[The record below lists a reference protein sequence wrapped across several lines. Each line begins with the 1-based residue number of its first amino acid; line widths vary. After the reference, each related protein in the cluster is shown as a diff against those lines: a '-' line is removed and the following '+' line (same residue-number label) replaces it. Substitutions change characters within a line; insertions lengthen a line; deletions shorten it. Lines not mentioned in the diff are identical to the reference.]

1 MSGPL
6 RLLPGEGGS
15 LPALPRQRKGPRARP
30 SWAADPID
38 ELAERLMEPVS
49 AAVHPYEVAAL
60 LESDGLTGDQIGT
73 RYGRPGLFALAA
85 DLYARVPRHYPEP
98 PPTAD
103 PWRPDHLR
111 CAVRGLVFAL
121 PGLAYVLGSGLLGGE
136 GAVTGLVAAG
146 LVAWAWNQAL
156 SHRAYLRLG
165 TAGAAAAGRTLRLGA
180 PAGALTASVAGLVL
194 AGPGQAG
201 AFSAGQSCYL
211 GAATVLLVLGRE
223 RTLLLAL
230 LPVAG
235 GAVATLWWQ
244 PPAVVA
250 VAPLLATVVLATLA
264 AAHGVRAALRSGPV
278 AAGAA
283 PGLAVSLPYGLF
295 GLAAG
300 VLAMLTGAADPYAV
314 VVLTLSMGFAE
325 WLLYRYR
332 GLAVAAL
339 RASTAPRDFRLRA
352 ARALA
357 LCLGAYVALLAAGAL
372 LTGSGP
378 APLLG
383 LGAVLWTALLLQA
396 FGVAWPPAAVCLAAA
411 AAEAAAPAAGLP
423 TGLAQPVCRTVAA
436 LVLLYLACRILGR
449 PTAHR

>member
-15 LPALPRQRKGPRARP
+15 LPTLPRQRTGGRRRP

-38 ELAERLMEPVS
+38 ELADRLMEPVS

-60 LESDGLTGDQIGT
+60 LESDGLTADQIST
-73 RYGRPGLFALAA
+73 RYARPGLFALAE
-85 DLYARVPRHYPEP
+85 DLYERVPRHYPEP

-103 PWRPDHLR
+103 PWRPDHVR
-111 CAVRGLVFAL
+111 CALRGLVFAL
-121 PGLAYVLGSGLLGGE
+121 PGLAYVLGSGLLGGAR
-136 GAVTGLVAAG
+136 AVAGLVAAG
-146 LVAWAWNQAL
+146 LAAWAWNQAL

-180 PAGALTASVAGLVL
+180 PLGVLPAAVAGLLL
-194 AGPGQAG
+194 AGPGTAA
-201 AFSAGQSCYL
+201 AFAAGQSCYL

-223 RTLLLAL
+223 RALLLAL
-230 LPVAG
+230 LPVTG
-235 GAVATLWWQ
+235 GAAVTLWWQ
-244 PPAVVA
+244 PPAAVV
-250 VAPLLATVVLATLA
+250 VVLLLATAGLATLA
-264 AAHGVRAALRSGPV
+264 AGHGIRSALRAGP
-278 AAGAA
+278 APAGAA
-283 PGLAVSLPYGLF
+283 PALVRSLPYGLF

-300 VLAMLTGAADPYAV
+300 VLAMLTGATDPYAV

-339 RASTAPRDFRLRA
+339 RASTEPRGFTVRA

-357 LCLGAYVALLAAGAL
+357 LCLGAYLALLAAGAL
-372 LTGSGP
+372 LAGTGP

-396 FGVAWPPAAVCLAAA
+396 FGVAWPPAAVCIAAA
-411 AAEAAAPAAGLP
+411 AAEAAAPAAGFSTA
-423 TGLAQPVCRTVAA
+423 TGQLICRTAAA
-436 LVLLYLACRILGR
+436 LVLLFLACRILGR

>member
-15 LPALPRQRKGPRARP
+15 LPALPRQRKGNRGRP

-60 LESDGLTGDQIGT
+60 LESDGLTGDQIST
-73 RYGRPGLFALAA
+73 RYGRPGLFTLAA

-98 PPTAD
+98 PPAAD
-103 PWRPDHLR
+103 PWRPDPLR

-121 PGLAYVLGSGLLGGE
+121 PGLAYVLGSGLLE
-136 GAVTGLVAAG
+136 GARAVTGLVAAG

-156 SHRAYLRLG
+156 SHRAHLRLAAG
-165 TAGAAAAGRTLRLGA
+165 AGAAHRTLRLGA
-180 PAGALTASVAGLVL
+180 PAGALAASATGLVL
-194 AGPGQAG
+194 AGPGEAG
-201 AFSAGQSCYL
+201 AFAAGQSCYL

-230 LPVAG
+230 LPVAA
-235 GAVATLWWQ
+235 GAAATLWWR
-244 PPAVVA
+244 PPAAVA
-250 VAPLLATVVLATLA
+250 VAALLATVFLAMLA
-264 AAHGVRAALRSGPV
+264 AAHGVRAPGPV
-278 AAGAA
+278 PAGAA
-283 PGLAVSLPYGLF
+283 PGLSASLPYGLF

-339 RASTAPRDFRLRA
+339 RASTEPRGFALRA
-352 ARALA
+352 GRALV
-357 LCLGAYVALLAAGAL
+357 LCLGAYVAVLAAGAL
-372 LTGSGP
+372 LTGTGA

-396 FGVAWPPAAVCLAAA
+396 FGVAWPPAAVCLTTA
-411 AAEAAAPAAGLP
+411 AAEAAAPAAGF
-423 TGLAQPVCRTVAA
+423 TAGLAQPLCRTVAA